1 MQIARKLVP
10 VWGPLAVKRQVSR
23 GHFRGWSAGSLT
35 YYARAAQSPKPM
47 TSLQYQL
54 KAGSYYLY
62 DMSDEPSAVTGQRR
76 FRLKTDLLAI
86 AFSLCTGEL
95 HQHGSPARIQSWA
108 TNQRRRLRAA
118 GQWKEAQDIVVVSGP
133 FPVEEINK
141 CLHISGYCQRLFH
154 KLASVPHG
162 KLGTKPAVV
171 RTGSRPA
178 SYGGATFGGGG
189 FDKTS
194 IGRSSARSG
203 LGAGFATG
211 FGAGF
216 ARSSQAGARA

>member
-1 MQIARKLVP
+1 
-10 VWGPLAVKRQVSR
+10 
-23 GHFRGWSAGSLT
+23 
-35 YYARAAQSPKPM
+35 M

-76 FRLKTDLLAI
+76 FRLKTELLAI
-86 AFSLCTGEL
+86 AFNLCTGEL

-133 FPVEEINK
+133 FPVDEINK
-141 CLHISGYCQRLFH
+141 CLRISGYCQRLFH

-162 KLGTKPAVV
+162 KLGTRPAVA
-171 RTGSRPA
+171 RTPAAARAASRTA
-178 SYGGATFGGGG
+178 AYGGAAFGGAGFGG
-189 FDKTS
+189 AGF
-194 IGRSSARSG
+194 GAAPFGPSSSRSG
-203 LGAGFATG
+203 LGGGLGGGFAPG

-216 ARSSQAGARA
+216 ARSGQAGARA